1 MASELEKE
9 WSRPGSKPHRF
20 KLPKAWSWEQDPGG
34 GHLAGALMLLIG
46 LVGLATGHWEF
57 GAFMAGLGLILLL
70 ALSFVQSHFR
80 KRNRR

>member
-1 MASELEKE
+1 MASKLEKE
-9 WSRPGSKPHRF
+9 WNHLGPKPRRF

-46 LVGLATGHWEF
+46 LVGLAYGHWEF

-70 ALSFVQSHFR
+70 ALGLVQRHFR
-80 KRNRR
+80 RRKRR